1 MKRHIPNIITL
12 INLFCG
18 CLAIVFMFESNYT
31 GMLIVVIV
39 AEFADLLDGS
49 AARLLK
55 SSSAIGGDL
64 DSLADMVTF
73 GVLPGIAMFQM
84 LEMAEVARPYA
95 YVGFVVTIF
104 CCVRLAIYNNDTR
117 IGDNFYG
124 LPVPS
129 TAAFILGLI
138 LIVDNQSFGLEQYIL
153 QPIFLFAIIP
163 LFSWLMLTSYP
174 MFNLKFKSLSWKG
187 NEIRYLF
194 VFISLSMVFVLKW
207 AVFSFIVAFYLLLSL
222 IFFIPQKSKN

>member
-18 CLAIVFMFESNYT
+18 CLAIVFMFEGNYFA
-31 GMLIVVIV
+31 MLIAVIV
-39 AEFADLLDGS
+39 AEIADLLDGS
-49 AARLLK
+49 AARALN
-55 SSSAIGGDL
+55 SPSEIGGDL

-84 LEMAEVARPYA
+84 LEMAEVARPFSYL
-95 YVGFVVTIF
+95 GFVVTAF
-104 CCVRLAIYNNDTR
+104 CCLRLAIYNNDTR
-117 IGDNFYG
+117 EGDNFYG

-138 LIVDNQSFGLEQYIL
+138 LIVDTEVFGLQTFIL
-153 QPIFLFAIIP
+153 QPIFLFAVIA
-163 LFSWLMLTSYP
+163 LFSWLMLTNYA
-174 MFNLKFKSLSWKG
+174 MFNLKFSSSSWKG

-194 VFISLSMVFVLKW
+194 IIIGLAMIFVLKW
-207 AVFSFIVAFYLLLSL
+207 AVFSFIIASYLLLSL
-222 IFFIPQKSKN
+222 IFFEPKKKKK

>member
-18 CLAIVFMFESNYT
+18 CIAIIFMFEGNYFA
-31 GMLIVVIV
+31 MLIAVIV
-39 AEFADLLDGS
+39 AEIADLLDG
-49 AARLLK
+49 AVARALN
-55 SSSAIGGDL
+55 SPSVIGGDL

-84 LEMAEVARPYA
+84 LEMAEIARPYSFL
-95 YVGFVVTIF
+95 GFVVTAF
-104 CCVRLAIYNNDTR
+104 CCLRLAIYNNDTR
-117 IGDNFYG
+117 EGDNFYG

-138 LIVDNQSFGLEQYIL
+138 LIVDGEVLGLQTFIL
-153 QPIFLFAIIP
+153 QPVFLFAIIP
-163 LFSWLMLTSYP
+163 LFSWLMLTNYP
-174 MFNLKFKSLSWKG
+174 MFNLKFTSSSWKG

-194 VFISLSMVFVLKW
+194 VLISFAMLFVLKL

-222 IFFIPQKSKN
+222 IFFSEQKKK

>member
-12 INLFCG
+12 VNLFCG
-18 CLAIVFMFESNYT
+18 CLAIIFMFEGDYIS
-31 GMLIVVIV
+31 MLIAVIV
-39 AEFADLLDGS
+39 AEFADLMDGF

-84 LEMAEVARPYA
+84 LEMAEIPRPYA
-95 YVGFVVTIF
+95 YAGFIVTAF
-104 CCVRLAIYNNDTR
+104 CCLRLAIYNNDTR
-117 IGDNFYG
+117 GGDNFYG

-138 LIVDNQSFGLEQYIL
+138 LIVDNQSFGLQTFIL
-153 QPIFLFAIIP
+153 QPVFLFAVIA
-163 LFSWLMLTSYP
+163 LFSWLMLTNYP
-174 MFNLKFKSLSWKG
+174 MFNLKFSSLGWKG
-187 NEIRYLF
+187 NEVRYLF
-194 VFISLSMVFVLKW
+194 VFISLAMIFVLKL
-207 AVFSFIVAFYLLLSL
+207 AVFSFIIAFYLLLSL
-222 IFFIPQKSKN
+222 IFFEPQKK